1 MTTMRK
7 KQERRVPR
15 MALALVALAVLA
27 WGAAVVAVA
36 GDASEARAEGQA
48 EFVDEHLVIAV
59 EWNGE
64 WYYVQFQ
71 MLIKNDG
78 PASLEAA
85 VAAARADFIGRFPG
99 AVEVVEGEVSAQ
111 YALNGYWWAQRTAS
125 WGYNPAGKPETLS
138 GDQQAAGSG
147 ASAWN
152 TTGAN
157 FAFTGGGGSGN
168 GTGACGGGLD
178 GANTAGWA
186 PQSGSVLAVT
196 CTWFNQS
203 GNPKPAI
210 EFDMQFDPEW
220 NWTTGSP
227 VQVDFASVATH
238 EFGHALGLGHS
249 ASGSAVMYAS
259 YSQGSI
265 KQSPTGDDV
274 AGILAIYGSV
284 GGEPTPTSTPTNTPT
299 ATPSGTPSGTP
310 SATPSGTPSATPSG
324 TATATPTRTPT
335 PTSTPTKTPTP
346 TSTVPGGPTP
356 PGGSTPPW
364 PPTSTPTLP
373 STSTPTPP
381 TAPAPPTV
389 AATAT
394 KTPTPSPTPVGTPKP
409 ILPLLPGANL
419 MAWPGTDAPPAVA
432 LAGQTGIQAVYSY
445 NPATK
450 TWLRYLPSTPAFVN
464 NLAVLKQG
472 QAYWFI
478 SSSALQIPYVP

>member
-7 KQERRVPR
+7 KQGGRVPR
-15 MALALVALAVLA
+15 VALALAALALLV
-27 WGAAVVAVA
+27 WGAAVVAMA
-36 GDASEARAEGQA
+36 GGGGEARAEGQI

-78 PASLEAA
+78 PAALAAA

-99 AVEVVEGEVSAQ
+99 AVEVVESEVSAQ
-111 YALNGYWWAQRTAS
+111 YVLNGYWWAERTAS

-157 FAFTGGGGSGN
+157 FAFAGGGGSGN

-227 VQVDFASVATH
+227 VQVDFASVAAH

-274 AGILAIYGSV
+274 AGILAIYGPV

-299 ATPSGTPSGTP
+299 ATPSGTPGGTPSATPSGTPSGTP
-310 SATPSGTPSATPSG
+310 SATPSGTPSAT
-324 TATATPTRTPT
+324 ATPTK
-335 PTSTPTKTPTP
+335 TPTKTPTP
-346 TSTVPGGPTP
+346 TSTI
-356 PGGSTPPW
+356 PGGSTPPGGSPPTW
-364 PPTSTPTLP
+364 PPTSPP
-373 STSTPTPP
+373 ASTPTPP
-381 TAPAPPTV
+381 LPP
-389 AATAT
+389 TAT
-394 KTPTPSPTPVGTPKP
+394 KTATPSPTPTGTPKP

-419 MAWPGTDAPPAVA
+419 MAWPGADAPPAVA
-432 LAGQTGIQAVYSY
+432 LAGQAGIQAVYSY

-450 TWLRYLPSTPAFVN
+450 AWSRYIPSTPAFVN